1 MSLEQRRLAAIMFT
15 DMVGYTAL
23 GQRNESLS
31 LAMAEEQRKL
41 TRPVLARYS
50 GREVK
55 TMGDAFLVEFQSALD
70 AVRCAYEIQRTTR
83 EFNISLPQE
92 RRIQLRVGIHLGD
105 VVELGGDI
113 SGDAVNIA
121 SRIQP
126 LADVGG
132 ICITRQVYDQVQNK
146 FELPLVSLGLRSLKN
161 VMAPLEV
168 FRVALP
174 WEFERGRPSPSALDV
189 KRIAILP
196 FVNMS
201 PDPNDSFFAE
211 GVTEEVISTVS
222 SVSGLNVIS
231 RTSVMGYKG
240 SSKKVKEIGEELE
253 VGSVLEGSFRKAGN
267 RVRITTQLIDV
278 NTDAHVWSQS
288 YDRELD
294 DVFAVQTDIAKQ
306 VADALRVKILS
317 AEMDRISRKPT
328 ESSKA
333 HALYLRGRYHWN
345 KRKVEDISKAAEY
358 FEQAI
363 GEDPNFALGYT
374 GLADCYELQSTNW
387 RVDPVVNHEKAK
399 VNVSKALELDP
410 QLAEAHATMGL
421 ILTDEFRLRHAK
433 EEYKKAIELKP
444 SYATAH
450 QWYSLLLSA
459 EQNWDEA
466 REHVERAAELD
477 PFSQI
482 IATNYA
488 ELFSKRG
495 DYARAIELFKKA
507 VELDPSFGSPRIDLA
522 YAYGKLRM
530 FDEMKEELKLG
541 IESLKGYIPYVGV
554 AGQAMIAEALG
565 DKEAIERL
573 LPELELHS
581 FEPFSFAMLA
591 ANLNFYLGRV
601 DRGFE
606 FLERSYEV
614 KESGLIELKNDEF
627 LSDEVRSDP
636 RYLSLL
642 RRLELD

>member
-1 MSLEQRRLAAIMFT
+1 
-15 DMVGYTAL
+15 
-23 GQRNESLS
+23 
-31 LAMAEEQRKL
+31 
-41 TRPVLARYS
+41 
-50 GREVK
+50 
-55 TMGDAFLVEFQSALD
+55 
-70 AVRCAYEIQRTTR
+70 
-83 EFNISLPQE
+83 
-92 RRIQLRVGIHLGD
+92 
-105 VVELGGDI
+105 
-113 SGDAVNIA
+113 
-121 SRIQP
+121 
-126 LADVGG
+126 
-132 ICITRQVYDQVQNK
+132 
-146 FELPLVSLGLRSLKN
+146 
-161 VMAPLEV
+161 
-168 FRVALP
+168 
-174 WEFERGRPSPSALDV
+174 
-189 KRIAILP
+189 
-196 FVNMS
+196 
-201 PDPNDSFFAE
+201 
-211 GVTEEVISTVS
+211 
-222 SVSGLNVIS
+222 
-231 RTSVMGYKG
+231 
-240 SSKKVKEIGEELE
+240 
-253 VGSVLEGSFRKAGN
+253 
-267 RVRITTQLIDV
+267 
-278 NTDAHVWSQS
+278 
-288 YDRELD
+288 
-294 DVFAVQTDIAKQ
+294 
-306 VADALRVKILS
+306 
-317 AEMDRISRKPT
+317 
-328 ESSKA
+328 
-333 HALYLRGRYHWN
+333 
-345 KRKVEDISKAAEY
+345 VEDISKAAEY